1 MMSAMKKLTKTLTY
15 DASTDAVG
23 AMLDDAA
30 FREEVLRQ
38 QRVVRGSAD
47 VDGDV
52 VRIEQVRSAG
62 DVPSFARSFVGEE
75 IVIVQTETW
84 SSATTADV
92 AIAIPGKPAEA
103 SGTIALTES
112 AGLTTQTV
120 DLAVSVRI
128 PLVGG
133 KVETMIVELMG
144 HALDVE
150 HRVGVD
156 WLASR

>member
-23 AMLDDAA
+23 AMLHDPA

-84 SSATTADV
+84 TSATAADV
-92 AIAIPGKPAEA
+92 AIAIPGKPGEA
-103 SGTIALTES
+103 SGTIGLTES
-112 AGLTTQTV
+112 GGRTTQTV
-120 DLAVSVRI
+120 DLAASVRL
-128 PLVGG
+128 PLIGG
-133 KVETMIVELMG
+133 RIETMIVELLG
-144 HALDVE
+144 HAFDVE
-150 HRVGVD
+150 HRVGQE
-156 WLASR
+156 WLTR

>member
-23 AMLDDAA
+23 AMLDDPA

-75 IVIVQTETW
+75 IVVVQTETW
-84 SSATTADV
+84 TSATTADV
-92 AIAIPGKPAEA
+92 AIAIAGKPGEA
-103 SGTIALTES
+103 SGTIGLTES
-112 AGLTTQTV
+112 GGRTTQKV
-120 DLAVSVRI
+120 DLAVSVRV

-133 KVETMIVELMG
+133 RIETMVVDLLG

-150 HRVGVD
+150 HRVGQE
-156 WLASR
+156 WLTSR

>member
-23 AMLDDAA
+23 AMLDDPA

-62 DVPSFARSFVGEE
+62 DIPSFARSFVGEE

-84 SSATTADV
+84 TSATTADV
-92 AIAIPGKPAEA
+92 AIAIPGKPGEA
-103 SGTIALTES
+103 SGTIRL
-112 AGLTTQTV
+112 AGSGGRTTQTV
-120 DLAVSVRI
+120 DLAVGVRV

-133 KVETMIVELMG
+133 KIETMIVELLG

-150 HRVGVD
+150 HRVGQE
-156 WLASR
+156 WLTR

>member
-1 MMSAMKKLTKTLTY
+1 MMSAMKKLMKTLTY

-23 AMLDDAA
+23 AMLDDPA

-38 QRVVRGSAD
+38 QHVVRGSAD

-62 DVPSFARSFVGEE
+62 DIPSFARSFVGEE

-84 SSATTADV
+84 TSATTADV

-103 SGTIALTES
+103 SGTIGLSES
-112 AGLTTQTV
+112 VGRTTQTV
-120 DLAVSVRI
+120 NLDVSVRV

-133 KVETMIVELMG
+133 RIETMIVELMG

-150 HRVGVD
+150 QRVGQE
-156 WLASR
+156 WLAR

>member
-1 MMSAMKKLTKTLTY
+1 MMSAMKKLMKTLTY

-23 AMLDDAA
+23 AMLDDPA

-84 SSATTADV
+84 TSATTADV
-92 AIAIPGKPAEA
+92 AIAIPGKPGEA
-103 SGTIALTES
+103 SGTIGLTE
-112 AGLTTQTV
+112 AGGRTTQTV
-120 DLAVSVRI
+120 HLDVSVRV

-133 KVETMIVELMG
+133 KVESMIVELLG

-156 WLASR
+156 WLAR

>member
-23 AMLDDAA
+23 AMLDDPA

-62 DVPSFARSFVGEE
+62 DIPSFARSFVGEE

-84 SSATTADV
+84 TSATTADV
-92 AIAIPGKPAEA
+92 AIAIPGKPGEA
-103 SGTIALTES
+103 SGTIRL
-112 AGLTTQTV
+112 AGSGGRTTQTV
-120 DLAVSVRI
+120 GLAVSVRV

-133 KVETMIVELMG
+133 KIETMIVELLG

-150 HRVGVD
+150 HRVGQE
-156 WLASR
+156 WLTR

>member
-1 MMSAMKKLTKTLTY
+1 MMSAMKKLMKTLTY

-23 AMLDDAA
+23 AMLDDPA

-62 DVPSFARSFVGEE
+62 DIPSFARSFVGEE
-75 IVIVQTETW
+75 IVIVQAETW
-84 SSATTADV
+84 TSATTADV
-92 AIAIPGKPAEA
+92 AIAIPGKPGEA
-103 SGTIALTES
+103 SGTIRL
-112 AGLTTQTV
+112 AGSGGRTTQTV
-120 DLAVSVRI
+120 DLAVSVRV

-133 KVETMIVELMG
+133 KIETMIVELLG

-150 HRVGVD
+150 HRVGQE
-156 WLASR
+156 WLTR